1 MNRDCAFLL
10 VLFLAQGLI
19 LTFGSCGGTNEEGEE
34 TKGKEVL
41 EGTVRF
47 IGLPCPPEEIGGR
60 KPQVPPC
67 DGPYPN
73 YEITVYRADGKTIV
87 SKITSDAN
95 GNYKISLNA
104 GTYII
109 YTQNGLSQDDVK
121 TNQVTIVSGK
131 VVKLDLVVDTG
142 IR

>member
-1 MNRDCAFLL
+1 MKKYQDFLL
-10 VLFLAQGLI
+10 ILFLVQSVMLF
-19 LTFGSCGGTNEEGEE
+19 FGSCNRLDDEDNDTQE
-34 TKGKEVL
+34 KGKL
-41 EGTVRF
+41 SGTVRF
-47 IGLPCPPEEIGGR
+47 IGLPCPPEEISGR

-73 YEITVYRADGKTIV
+73 YEITVYQADGKTIV
-87 SKITSDAN
+87 SKVASDAS

-109 YTQNGLSQDDVK
+109 YTQNGLSQANLT
-121 TNQVTIVSGK
+121 TNQVTVVSGQMA
-131 VVKLDLVVDTG
+131 KLDLVVDTG